1 MFELRS
7 EAGLGTGEVGKR
19 LGPGRGSSLGRI
31 PVAGEHRV
39 LEELKEG
46 QCGCRAGKEGAE
58 SCRIWGTMKT
68 LDAILKQWE
77 AVERAGG

>member
-7 EAGLGTGEVGKR
+7 EAGVGTGEVGKR
-19 LGPGRGSSLGRI
+19 LPGRGNSLGRI

-46 QCGCRAGKEGAE
+46 QFGCRAGKEGTE
-58 SCRIWGTMKT
+58 SCRIWGTIKT
-68 LDAILKQWE
+68 LDAILKQ
-77 AVERAGG
+77 